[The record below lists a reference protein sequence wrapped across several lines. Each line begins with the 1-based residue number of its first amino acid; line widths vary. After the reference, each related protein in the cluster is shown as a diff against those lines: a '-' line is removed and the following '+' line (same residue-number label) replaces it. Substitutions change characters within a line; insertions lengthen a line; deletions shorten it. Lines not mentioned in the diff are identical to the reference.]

1 MHDFNV
7 KLPSDTFYGGKVA
20 CVPVNFLFS
29 LPLVFATCV
38 CLSNHP
44 HMDGI
49 IDSKVQVINVTFDI
63 G

>member
-7 KLPSDTFYGGKVA
+7 KLPSDTFYGGNVVR
-20 CVPVNFLFS
+20 VPVNFLFS
-29 LPLVFATCV
+29 LPLVFTACV

-49 IDSKVQVINVTFDI
+49 TDSKVQVVNVTFDI